1 MTYCQNC
8 GCKSHCGV
16 ECKSDAR
23 NGRGKFLGE
32 IVCEHCRCE
41 LCDDKNEPQPGPGV
55 QEKKMAGIDCFNEDC
70 KNPLCDCDPCECTVE
85 TPCVCCEMW
94 DGE

>member
-8 GCKSHCGV
+8 GCESHCDV

-32 IVCEHCRCE
+32 AVCKHCRCE
-41 LCDDKNEPQPGPGV
+41 LCDDRNEPWPGPGV
-55 QEKKMAGIDCFNEDC
+55 
-70 KNPLCDCDPCECTVE
+70 
-85 TPCVCCEMW
+85 
-94 DGE
+94 

>member
-8 GCKSHCGV
+8 YCESHCDV

-32 IVCEHCRCE
+32 TVRKHCRCE
-41 LCDDKNEPQPGPGV
+41 LCDDRNEPWPGPGV
-55 QEKKMAGIDCFNEDC
+55 
-70 KNPLCDCDPCECTVE
+70 
-85 TPCVCCEMW
+85 
-94 DGE
+94 